1 MRQAKIFLSIAGV
14 SAALAGPAWA
24 ATLNVDYGI
33 SLAGLPIGSADLA
46 STVEGTQ
53 YKLQVQA
60 RMTGLVGAMTSG
72 KGGAT
77 ASGSVSGG
85 RPVPSSFAVTSRSGK
100 DLRNVRIGMA
110 GGNVVAVDITPP
122 LEKREDRIPLSDSH
136 KKGIVDPVSA
146 LVMIAAGKGEVTDP
160 ANCNR
165 TIPVFDGA
173 ARFNVVLSYAETRT
187 VERAGY
193 RGPVL
198 VCNIRY
204 VPIAGHRA
212 QRPATKFMEEN
223 RDMQVWLAPVEGSRL
238 LVPLRIAVRTMIGMS
253 IVEASRWSLTG
264 VNAPIAGQA
273 ARN

>member
-1 MRQAKIFLSIAGV
+1 MQRGKMVWSIVGLLAIAAGA
-14 SAALAGPAWA
+14 SEA
-24 ATLNVDYGI
+24 ATIHVGYGI
-33 SLAGLPIGSADLA
+33 SLAGLPVGSADLA
-46 STVEGTQ
+46 STVEGDQ

-60 RMTGLVGAMTSG
+60 RMTGLVGAITSG

-77 ASGSVSGG
+77 ASGSMAGG
-85 RPVPSSFAVTSRSGK
+85 RPLPSSFQVVSRSGK
-100 DLRNVRIGMA
+100 DMRSVRIGMA
-110 GGNVVAVDITPP
+110 SGNVVAVDITPP
-122 LEKREDRIPLSDSH
+122 LEPRDDRVPLSDAH
-136 KKGIVDPVSA
+136 KKGVLDPVSA
-146 LVMIAAGKGEVTDP
+146 LVMIAPGRGDMTDP
-160 ANCNR
+160 GNCNR

-173 ARFNVVLSYAETRT
+173 ARFNVVLSYVETRT
-187 VERAGY
+187 VEKAGY

-204 VPIAGHRA
+204 VPIAGHRS

-253 IVEASRWSLTG
+253 IVEASRWSLG
-264 VNAPIAGQA
+264 GGKAPAGQA